1 MNPRPTTIVDAPKLA
16 ARLGVDLFLAVETFQ
31 ITGSF
36 KYRAALEVA
45 RSVPH
50 PILLTASSG
59 NFGQAIAAAAAATGK
74 RAVVVM
80 PTTSARVKIDAVRAY
95 GATVDLVDTTRVPR
109 AERIRQLADQYP
121 EAYVGSAFDDPH
133 VIRGNSSLGR
143 ELAALARPFDAVVVP
158 LGGGGLT
165 AGTIVGLRAGGH
177 AAAVYGAEPSLAND
191 GARSLAAGHI
201 VRNESE
207 PPTIADGARTL
218 ALGERNWAILKDGI
232 AGIVEVSEERIA
244 DGLRALF
251 ALANLKAEPTGA
263 LAVGAL
269 LAVPEKFRD
278 RRVCCIVSGGNV
290 DPALYAGLIAS

>member
-59 NFGQAIAAAAAATGK
+59 NFGQAIAAAAAVTGK
-74 RAVVVM
+74 RAIVVM

-143 ELAALARPFDAVVVP
+143 ELAALERPFDAVVVP

-165 AGTIVGLRAGGH
+165 AGAIVGLRAGGH
-177 AAAVYGAEPSLAND
+177 AAAVYGAEPLLAND
-191 GARSLAAGHI
+191 AARSLAAGRI

-269 LAVPEKFRD
+269 LAAPEMFRD

>member
-1 MNPRPTTIVDAPKLA
+1 VNPRPTTIVDAPKLA

-59 NFGQAIAAAAAATGK
+59 NFGQAIAAAAAVTGK
-74 RAVVVM
+74 RAIVVM

-143 ELAALARPFDAVVVP
+143 ELAALERPFDAVVVP

-165 AGTIVGLRAGGH
+165 AGAIVGLRAGGH
-177 AAAVYGAEPSLAND
+177 AAAVYGAEPLLAND
-191 GARSLAAGHI
+191 AARSLAAGRI

-269 LAVPEKFRD
+269 LAAPEMFRD